1 MSQENVEIVQAWLLA
16 FEKDRDAFSAI
27 THPAIEWMPFEEN
40 HTPTRGVEGA
50 LRIRDA
56 WLDAWDEHTTEI
68 EEILGRDDGVYLAAK
83 LIGRG
88 RGSGATVEVRL
99 YGHIKVRDGKVVYVY
114 EHLNRE
120 DALKAVGLED

>member
-16 FEKDRDAFSAI
+16 FEQDRDAFSAI

-50 LRIRDA
+50 LRIRDG

-68 EEILGRDDGVYLAAK
+68 EEIRGRGDGVYLAAK

-88 RGSGATVEVRL
+88 KGSGATVEVRL
-99 YGHIKVRDGKVVYVY
+99 YGHFKVRDGKVVYFY
-114 EHLNRE
+114 EHVDRA
-120 DALKAVGLED
+120 DALKAVGLEE

>member
-16 FEKDRDAFSAI
+16 FEEDRDAFSAI

-50 LRIRDA
+50 LRIRDG

-68 EEILGRDDGVYLAAK
+68 EEIRGRGDGVYPAAK

-88 RGSGATVEVRL
+88 
-99 YGHIKVRDGKVVYVY
+99 GKVVYFY

-120 DALKAVGLED
+120 DALKAAGLED